1 MPTVG
6 DAATTNALAQLRAAR
21 HKPIAALIGAT
32 AGLVPVGVYEVGH
45 YELTSWSPLECPK
58 AVIVYAGL
66 LFSALTVLDWSA
78 NMFGSRVKAL
88 GFTLLLEGIMMASS
102 AAWLTAIAL
111 TYLVLINAAANG
123 CRLACAIPSPRGLT
137 GPRTWGERSPLR
149 RQRPQRV
156 PRSRSEHVANGAR
169 VQARQRPGSRWLPRS
184 LNLCRWLPS
193 GRTRSRR
200 AYGSRTL
207 PARHVD
213 LRRDQAAINTPFTW
227 SRGLASASVARGQW
241 RPVEDP

>member
-1 MPTVG
+1 MTTIHGPAA
-6 DAATTNALAQLRAAR
+6 DHAATTNPLAQLRAAR

-66 LFSALTVLDWSA
+66 LFSALTVLGWSA
-78 NMFGSRVKAL
+78 NMFGSKVKAL

-123 CRLACAIPSPRGLT
+123 CRLALRDTVGPGVDWSSIARTPSPHARRPREQVGRATPARRPIARSSRRHRAAGTIRSPSTTPSRRGSAPPANDPSGTRITVAIPLICAATLT
-137 GPRTWGERSPLR
+137 
-149 RQRPQRV
+149 V
-156 PRSRSEHVANGAR
+156 
-169 VQARQRPGSRWLPRS
+169 
-184 LNLCRWLPS
+184 
-193 GRTRSRR
+193 
-200 AYGSRTL
+200 
-207 PARHVD
+207 
-213 LRRDQAAINTPFTW
+213 
-227 SRGLASASVARGQW
+227 
-241 RPVEDP
+241 